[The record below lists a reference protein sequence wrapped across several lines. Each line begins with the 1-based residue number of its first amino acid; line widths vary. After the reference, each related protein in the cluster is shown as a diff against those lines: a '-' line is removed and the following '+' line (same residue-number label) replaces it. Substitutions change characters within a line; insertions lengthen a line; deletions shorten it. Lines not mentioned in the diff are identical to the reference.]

1 MRLLWL
7 CNVILPQVAKAINK
21 PVPNMGGW
29 LFAMSESLSRM
40 PDVDFHVYF
49 AVRKKEKYNAKTGG
63 ISYHS
68 FTQAGNTVRSNPQNI
83 AEFEQILR
91 EVAPDV
97 IHVFGTEYAHSLDMV
112 KAARNCGMSNRVV
125 ISIQGL
131 VSRCSEHYC
140 AYLPH
145 KIVHRSSLRDILKR
159 GNVCQSAKRFARRGE
174 AEMEAIRGVQHV
186 IGRTDWD
193 KACVLQMSP
202 TVNYHF
208 CNETLREEF
217 YQGSWSPDGCER
229 HSLFVSQCS
238 YPIKGM
244 HLMLGAMSEIV
255 KRYPDAHLYTTGKNP
270 LLLRGKDRLKQTAY
284 SKHLAALLRRY
295 QLEEHVTFLGSLSA
309 WQMRERY
316 LASHVF
322 VSCSSIENSPNS
334 LGEAM
339 LLGVPCV
346 SSDVGGVKN
355 MMTHGVEGFV
365 YPADEP
371 YMIAYYVGELFES
384 DTLAQRFSHAAHTH
398 AARTHNP
405 ETNLQTL
412 IEIYRE
418 INGEGI

>member
-1 MRLLWL
+1 MKLLWL
-7 CNVILPQVAKAINK
+7 CNVILPQVAKAIDK
-21 PVPNMGGW
+21 PVSNTGGW
-29 LFAMSESLSRM
+29 LFAMSESLSNM
-40 PDVDFHVYF
+40 PDIEFHVCF
-49 AVRKKEKYNAKTGG
+49 AAPKGERYNAKTGS

-68 FTQAGNTVRSNPQNI
+68 FTRAGNTVRSNPRNI

-112 KAARNCGMSNRVV
+112 KAARHCGMSNRVV

-131 VSRCSEHYC
+131 VSRYSEHYC
-140 AYLPH
+140 AYLPY

-159 GNVCQSAKRFARRGE
+159 GNVYQGAKTFARRGE
-174 AEMEAIRGVQHV
+174 AEVAAIQGVRHV

-193 KACVLQMSP
+193 KACALQMNP

-217 YQGSWSPDGCER
+217 YQGSWSIESCER

-244 HLMLGAMSEIV
+244 HLMLRAMAEIV
-255 KRYPDAHLYTTGKNP
+255 KRFPDAHLYTTGSNP
-270 LLLRGKDRLKQTAY
+270 LTLRGIAKLKQTAY
-284 SKHLAALLRRY
+284 SKYLATLIRRY
-295 QLEEHVTFLGSLSA
+295 GLEKHVSFLGGLSA
-309 WQMRERY
+309 ERMRERY

-339 LLGVPCV
+339 LLGTPCV

-355 MMTHGVEGFV
+355 MMTHGIEGFV

-384 DTLAQRFSHAAHTH
+384 DTLAQRFSHAARTH